1 MPAARTDINKEG
13 LCAAVA
19 LKGYRAAARQ
29 FDVPVATVFR
39 IAKAA
44 GVKPGVPQSKP
55 NPERVSTSE
64 ASERIE
70 TPARSNTPAHT
81 VITQYASD
89 LAERCQLALLERNT
103 HVLEYAAKIAKTQP
117 GRALAQ
123 TQDVLGTARA
133 AAIGQT
139 PGFRAE
145 GDQRPSGQLTH
156 DQVATVIERAMQRI
170 PEIEAEIIAVEQ
182 KLRAVEQA

>member
-1 MPAARTDINKEG
+1 MPAPRTDINREG

-19 LKGYRAAARQ
+19 LHGYRAAARQ
-29 FDVPVATVFR
+29 FGESPATVFR

-44 GVKPGVPQSKP
+44 GVKPGVPQAKAQRIP
-55 NPERVSTSE
+55 VSTDE
-64 ASERIE
+64 ASEQIE
-70 TPARSNTPAHT
+70 TAPRSNMPAHQ
-81 VITQYASD
+81 VISDYALD
-89 LAERCQLALLERNT
+89 LAGRSQLAMLERNC

-133 AAIGQT
+133 AAIAQT

-145 GDQRPSGQLTH
+145 GEQRSAGHLTH

-182 KLRAVEQA
+182 KLKAVEAS